1 VSATTE
7 QLLESVHRLPDD
19 QLQEFTEQV
28 LRLNAL
34 RRSPSLSTAESRLL
48 KAINQPISAELLA
61 RYRELTDNRDAG
73 TLIADEHR
81 ELCELSDWLEERNA
95 ERLGYVAEFA
105 ALRGLSLSQL
115 MDQLDLGYLAE

>member
-1 VSATTE
+1 MNATTE

-48 KAINQPISAELLA
+48 RAINQPLSADRLS
-61 RYRELTDNRDAG
+61 RYRELTRKRDAE
-73 TLIADEHR
+73 TLLADEQR

-95 ERLGYVAEFA
+95 ERLGHVVELAR
-105 ALRGLSLSQL
+105 LRGLSLSEM
-115 MDQLDLGYLAE
+115 MDQLDLSYLVE

>member
-1 VSATTE
+1 VNATTE
-7 QLLESVHRLPDD
+7 RLLESVHRLPDD
-19 QLQEFTEQV
+19 QLEEFTEQV

-48 KAINQPISAELLA
+48 KAINQPISAERLA
-61 RYRELTDNRDAG
+61 RYRELTRKRDAE

-95 ERLGYVAEFA
+95 ERLGHIAELA
-105 ALRGLSLSQL
+105 RLRGLSLSEM
-115 MDQLDLGYLAE
+115 MDQLHLSYLVE

>member
-1 VSATTE
+1 M
-7 QLLESVHRLPDD
+7 LESVHRLPDD

-48 KAINQPISAELLA
+48 KAVNQPLSADRLA
-61 RYRELTDNRDAG
+61 RYRELARKRDAE
-73 TLIADEHR
+73 TLLADEQR

-95 ERLGYVAEFA
+95 ERLGHVAELA
-105 ALRGLSLSQL
+105 RRRGLSLSEM
-115 MDQLDLGYLAE
+115 MDQLDLSYLVE

>member
-1 VSATTE
+1 MNATTE

-34 RRSPSLSTAESRLL
+34 RRSPALCTAESRLL
-48 KAINQPISAELLA
+48 RAINQPLSADRLA
-61 RYRELTDNRDAG
+61 RYRELTRKRDAE
-73 TLIADEHR
+73 TLLADEHR

-95 ERLGYVAEFA
+95 ERLGQVAELA
-105 ALRGLSLSQL
+105 RLRGLSLSE
-115 MDQLDLGYLAE
+115 MRDQLDLTYLAE

>member
-1 VSATTE
+1 MNATTE

-48 KAINQPISAELLA
+48 KAVNQPLSADRLA
-61 RYRELTDNRDAG
+61 RYRELARKRDAEP
-73 TLIADEHR
+73 LLADEQR
-81 ELCELSDWLEERNA
+81 ELCELSDWPEERNA
-95 ERLGYVAEFA
+95 ERLGHVAELA
-105 ALRGLSLSQL
+105 RRRGLSLSEM
-115 MDQLDLGYLAE
+115 MDQLDLSYLVE